1 MTKLFFRFAT
11 LLTATALFAACNNT
25 NGNVN
30 GGGNGRMPQNG
41 SGYSEKELDDIMN
54 TNNPLR
60 QGTTYYYS
68 KAFNYSVKYPNSFVN
83 LKKDDKG
90 FSCESKDGVAKLRAW
105 GEMFGGDPKTDVEDV
120 FANVLAEYNKQGAEI
135 TDSDLDDDNSFKI
148 EGNIGKRHFY
158 RRTLVY
164 SLALANFEYSYDT
177 SERDDMDPNAVY
189 LWVADELE
197 ETLIQGQPP
206 VEPEPAKIDP
216 NAVASVAYVGK
227 WNIFSTMR
235 YEEPYKLYTQFKDVN
250 AWEAQTETGKEVYL
264 ILPARESTKVTA
276 KDSKTGERLYSRD
289 GRPLV
294 VRCNPKGEPNMEI
307 TFIEETGRITKYV
320 PRHDDKG
327 HPIVSGGIS
336 DMTIKPA
343 DVKAHPDW

>member
-216 NAVASVAYVGK
+216 NAVASVAYVG
-227 WNIFSTMR
+227 
-235 YEEPYKLYTQFKDVN
+235 
-250 AWEAQTETGKEVYL
+250 TGKEVYL